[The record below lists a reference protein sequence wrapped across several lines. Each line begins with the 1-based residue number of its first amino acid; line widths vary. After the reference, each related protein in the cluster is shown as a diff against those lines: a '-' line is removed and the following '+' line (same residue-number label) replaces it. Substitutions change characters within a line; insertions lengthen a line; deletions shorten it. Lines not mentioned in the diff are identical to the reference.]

1 MEIKLAGSQ
10 KLVMLP
16 SGNVGIG
23 NTAPQTTLHTGPTT
37 TITNAFTARFAAS
50 NFFASGGNSMFYVP
64 DTAANIMMFGS
75 NQLGTNQIEF
85 YHKNPGTSQSYVGR
99 ISTSGSATSYVTSSD
114 YRLKENIVPISNSIS
129 RLNQLKPS
137 RFNFIE
143 EPNKTVDGF
152 IAHEV
157 QNIVPEAIV
166 GKKDAVNE
174 DGSII
179 PQGID
184 QAKLVPLLVAAIQE
198 LEARVKELEN
208 K

>member
-1 MEIKLAGSQ
+1 
-10 KLVMLP
+10 
-16 SGNVGIG
+16 
-23 NTAPQTTLHTGPTT
+23 
-37 TITNAFTARFAAS
+37 
-50 NFFASGGNSMFYVP
+50 
-64 DTAANIMMFGS
+64 
-75 NQLGTNQIEF
+75 
-85 YHKNPGTSQSYVGR
+85 
-99 ISTSGSATSYVTSSD
+99 
-114 YRLKENIVPISNSIS
+114 
-129 RLNQLKPS
+129 
-137 RFNFIE
+137 
-143 EPNKTVDGF
+143 
-152 IAHEV
+152 V